1 MATKRFWKF
10 VNQENKS
17 LNPRGKPLV
26 YEVGAI
32 LEVPDADTDN
42 VQCSSGIHCLAV
54 TKEAIDPYNVSFGP
68 KIAILEAEDEDVIY
82 FEISGKCR
90 LRKCKVID
98 VLTDPPG
105 WMKTG
110 NGHADFTKRYWN
122 GTFAKTKC
130 QAVKQVAAKNGWLID
145 YYYETKSWST
155 EVVKAIRD
163 SATPGSAAMQ
173 FAKQI
178 GKPYPSLEEIA
189 INSGYM
195 IEWAKQFGINPQ
207 YEKHLN
213 NINDRYE
220 YAILMQGDIS
230 ENLARQIGKDGKYF
244 AYLSGKL
251 SKPLL
256 AAMEEAFLSDGPLEN
271 VCRYAVKQNQE
282 NARVTQA
289 LLSGE
294 IKWDRYFDNGVYRNY
309 VYHFETPER
318 KFADAVLQ
326 SNDKAFI
333 CTYALE
339 GGATPAMLTVLAG
352 HSDLALKYMTKYGYQ
367 DELIQSM
374 EKIKLPTY
382 SGSDFNIYDYIQ
394 MVKTHGHNKKLDRL
408 LINGFEAS
416 YNWEAATCANLA
428 LYTHYCGLTD
438 DMKEALQPTVKKLA
452 KLAATRVDGYLRDCI
467 LKTGGD
473 TVLFHYLME
482 VLPQIPQVQEFKN
495 QKRFWKVCRV
505 LRNGARVSAFATK
518 ESKKRKS
525 YISGGNVQIVDK
537 GMVFSNEFEAREFI
551 NKNKVVMPNKERLEL
566 TPCTGINPVAIKY
579 VVNSPRAYELDDEKL
594 AKLNANFDPN
604 KTHEINAIQKQIGGE
619 NALLE
624 VQYTYWLENIKVHYD
639 IRW

>member
-10 VNQENKS
+10 INKENKS
-17 LNPRGKPLV
+17 LNPRGNPLV
-26 YEVGAI
+26 YDVGAI
-32 LEVPDADTDN
+32 LEVPDADTNN

-82 FEISGKCR
+82 FDISGKCR

-110 NGHADFTKRYWN
+110 NGNADFTKSYWH
-122 GTFAKTKC
+122 GTFEKTKC

-163 SATPGSAAMQ
+163 SAIPGSTAMK

-189 INSGYM
+189 INGGYM
-195 IEWAKQFGINPQ
+195 IAWAEKFGIKPQ
-207 YEKHLN
+207 YEKHLK
-213 NINDRYE
+213 NISDRYM
-220 YAILMQGDIS
+220 YAILMKGDIS
-230 ENLARQIGKDGKYF
+230 ENLARQIGADGKHF
-244 AYLSGKL
+244 IHLSGIL
-251 SKPLL
+251 SKHLI
-256 AAMEEAFLSDGPLEN
+256 AVMKEAFLSEAPLED
-271 VCRYAVKQNQE
+271 VCRYAVQQNQE

-294 IKWDRYFDNGVYRNY
+294 IKWDRYYKEACKNY
-309 VYHFETPER
+309 IYHFETPDR
-318 KFADAVLQ
+318 KFADVVLQ
-326 SNDKAFI
+326 GNDKDFI

-339 GGATPAMLTVLAG
+339 RGATPAMLTVLAG
-352 HSDLALKYMTKYGYQ
+352 RSDLALKYMDKYGYQ

-374 EKIKLPTY
+374 EKIKLTTY
-382 SGSDFNIYDYIQ
+382 AGYGFNIYDYIQ

-416 YNWEAATCANLA
+416 YNWPSHNIADLA

-438 DMKEALQPTVKKLA
+438 DMKEALQPTVEKLA
-452 KLAATRVDGYLRDCI
+452 KWARPGGDEYLRGSI

-473 TVLFHYLME
+473 SVLFHYLME
-482 VLPQIPQVQEFKN
+482 ALPQTSIVQEFKS

-537 GMVFSNEFEAREFI
+537 GMVFSNEFEARDFI
-551 NKNKVVMPNKERLEL
+551 NKNRVVMPDKERLEL
-566 TPCTGINPVAIKY
+566 TPCTGTNPVAIKY
-579 VVNSPRAYELDDEKL
+579 VVNSPRAYELDDEQL
-594 AKLNANFDPN
+594 AKLNVNFGSH

-624 VQYTYWLENIKVHYD
+624 VQYTYWLENIKVHYG
-639 IRW
+639 IHW